1 MNKKRRRLHF
11 ENIRA
16 LSLRDI
22 LEQWQKEADFP
33 AGAMERELK
42 RAVLN
47 LAGNWR
53 DGDLIDPLFPDDELP
68 GMDTL
73 VDKDWLTDFCG
84 KGDWPFPKFWFPRG
98 MEEIERPGRPSIKS
112 AIVQEFRNRLER
124 GETCPTIS
132 EEARAI
138 HPRMIELG
146 YERVPEAKTIQG
158 HIREEYNAR
167 KRRHNL

>member
-1 MNKKRRRLHF
+1 MNMKRRRLHF

-47 LAGNWR
+47 LDR
-53 DGDLIDPLFPDDELP
+53 DWQNGDLIDPLFPDDELP

-98 MEEIERPGRPSIKS
+98 MEDIKLGRPSHMP
-112 AIVQEFRNRLER
+112 AIVQELER
-124 GETCPTIS
+124 RAEAGELADTVTQ
-132 EEARAI
+132 EAGELNDWAVGRG
-138 HPRMIELG
+138 LG
-146 YERVPEAKTIQG
+146 YPRLLDKSICNRIGRLYRELKEG
-158 HIREEYNAR
+158 H
-167 KRRHNL
+167 

>member
-1 MNKKRRRLHF
+1 MIAKKVRLKF

-98 MEEIERPGRPSIKS
+98 MEDIKLGRPSHMP
-112 AIVQEFRNRLER
+112 AIVQELERRAVAGELEETVTQQARVLNDWAVGRGLGYPRLKDISIRNRIGARYRELKER
-124 GETCPTIS
+124 
-132 EEARAI
+132 
-138 HPRMIELG
+138 H
-146 YERVPEAKTIQG
+146 
-158 HIREEYNAR
+158 
-167 KRRHNL
+167 